1 MARWSFALQV
11 NVKQRLQ
18 IMLTNNGAKCG
29 VHVPSRR
36 EINLIDV
43 ICRDDRELG
52 ISFNLDMV

>member
-18 IMLTNNGAKCG
+18 IMLTNSGAKCG
-29 VHVPSRR
+29 GHVPFRR

-43 ICRDDRELG
+43 ICRDDRELS